1 MKNLHKKYLLLFVFS
16 CLLSKAQIFTY
27 KQKRDWVVGHYVG
40 YSKDSTANGPWV
52 ANSWDI
58 KYSSDFDVLDDSTVS
73 IFGYKQHVI
82 GDDSV
87 FLFPTGQ
94 LVVGNSGKVYA
105 DSTMEYWDVFP
116 AGAMM
121 TAHLFWFKGKLVQS
135 YVGLKNKLKESLTI
149 NVYPSPSPDYI
160 NVSFSNNQFI
170 KQLTWNITDING
182 KQILNGP
189 LITPSLKINTIEF
202 MDGVY
207 FLNINS
213 KEGVIYKKFVVQH

>member
-1 MKNLHKKYLLLFVFS
+1 MNEFTYILLSYLIAICFN
-16 CLLSKAQIFTY
+16 SKAQTY
-27 KQKRDWVVGHYVG
+27 TYTQKRDWVVGHYVG
-40 YSKDSTANGPWV
+40 FSKDSTANGPWV

-58 KYSSDFDVLDDSTVS
+58 KYSSDFDALDDSTVS

-82 GDDSV
+82 GNDSV

-94 LVVGNSGKVYA
+94 LAVGNSGKVFA

-116 AGAMM
+116 VGAMM

-149 NVYPSPSPDYI
+149 NVYPNPSPDYI

-170 KQLTWNITDING
+170 KKLSWDITDITG
-182 KQILNGP
+182 KQILNGTF
-189 LITPSLKINTIEF
+189 IAPSLKINTKEF

-207 FLNINS
+207 FLNIKS
-213 KEGVIYKKFVVQH
+213 KEGIIYKKFIVQH